1 MHGEQIQKTLDYID
15 ENLGNRLG
23 LSSFR
28 RWRLCHRFTISG
40 FCPPC
45 EKACDGDMS
54 GCGGLPE
61 QPRSCQKKGGRILD
75 IALDLGFQSHEHFTR
90 TFKEAFGMTPE
101 AYRRNP
107 IPLNRMTKPQL
118 LMNYVFLDEGVP
130 LITDGIVLEINRCT
144 LETPEYFVGLE
155 KRCRSGLSRASVW
168 NRESIRLT
176 LCGVHFMIRK
186 TVLMFLHVRVMS
198 LV

>member
-1 MHGEQIQKTLDYID
+1 MAALSPFYYQ
-15 ENLGNRLG
+15 RLFARLVKKPVMEYVRLRRFARAAEE
-23 LSSFR
+23 LS
-28 RWRLCHRFTISG
+28 
-40 FCPPC
+40 
-45 EKACDGDMS
+45 E
-54 GCGGLPE
+54 
-61 QPRSCQKKGGRILD
+61 KGGRILD